1 MKYQLDK
8 EGNKVLDEEGNPI
21 PIEENDE
28 DKNGRASD
36 RIRTLVGENKILKDN
51 NSSMITRLEVL
62 ENTIN
67 SFNDKKNDPEKIVS
81 DKIVDDSNELQE
93 RLKLIEANQ
102 FSETKNNYI
111 ESNLLTEDMLEGI
124 TTLKDLNKVVKMA
137 TSIKNGMKGIVDDEA
152 NKKAKV
158 IIAQQKAEFN
168 GDKKKKEDRAIELK
182 SSLKKLNL
190 L

>member
-1 MKYQLDK
+1 
-8 EGNKVLDEEGNPI
+8 
-21 PIEENDE
+21 
-28 DKNGRASD
+28 
-36 RIRTLVGENKILKDN
+36 
-51 NSSMITRLEVL
+51 
-62 ENTIN
+62 
-67 SFNDKKNDPEKIVS
+67 
-81 DKIVDDSNELQE
+81 
-93 RLKLIEANQ
+93 
-102 FSETKNNYI
+102 
-111 ESNLLTEDMLEGI
+111 
-124 TTLKDLNKVVKMA
+124 MA